1 MEFYCSYKNHISS
14 YRGKFQWIF
23 GQVKEHLIWVGG
35 EFELSELEL
44 SQLTE

>member
-14 YRGKFQWIF
+14 YLGKFPWIF
-23 GQVKEHLIWVGG
+23 GQGKENFIWVGG
-35 EFELSELEL
+35 EFELSKLEL